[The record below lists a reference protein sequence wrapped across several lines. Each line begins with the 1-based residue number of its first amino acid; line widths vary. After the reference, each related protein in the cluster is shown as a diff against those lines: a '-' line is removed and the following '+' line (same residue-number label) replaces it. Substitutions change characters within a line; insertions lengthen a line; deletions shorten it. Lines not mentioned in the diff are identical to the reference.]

1 MHGDAPAP
9 KPDSAALGRL
19 LTIAALAG
27 LYVLG
32 LVHWE
37 YFFNHGDIP
46 FAIPDWPKE
55 YKYYSVL
62 RQSLQTGTLPLHT
75 DQAEEFHGTQRFLGN
90 PEVNWSPQI
99 LLLPWLDTGRFII
112 VNVCL
117 LYSAGFVGLLL
128 LRRRYRLG
136 LLSFTFL
143 FLIFNFNGTPT
154 SHLAV
159 GHSMW
164 CGHFLLP
171 FFFLYLLE
179 MAEDGAPTR
188 PALKLAAVLFFI
200 FLQGAF
206 HYFIWCSMF
215 LALFI
220 VFNRRF
226 ARPGLLALGAAG
238 LLLMVRILPAAVAF
252 WHDQH
257 HAFLTGYPTIADL
270 LHGFTTIRGF
280 FYQGIGMVYWRTVGW
295 CEFDIY
301 TSAPGL
307 ALLVVFGIAM
317 GFSKGPMFEDCR
329 FAAFGWPMAVQAL
342 FSFSDVYAYI
352 ALLPIPLL
360 NGERVSA
367 RFLIIPV
374 MMLLIIS
381 AVRIQRMLER
391 TPPPNV
397 RLLRVWV
404 AAMIAATAF
413 FLYQHSVAWSTAS
426 FAVDP
431 QALDMAK
438 TDLGSEIL
446 VISDPVYVAALIV
459 SALITVLAWAAW
471 VYYYRHPERVE
482 PLYVRVEALAART
495 PVLRLAFA
503 SSPPSTNGTAGTVP
517 EPVGHEATDGAP
529 HATEP

>member
-1 MHGDAPAP
+1 MQGDS
-9 KPDSAALGRL
+9 PDTKTESPALGRL
-19 LTIAALAG
+19 VTVAALAA
-27 LYVLG
+27 LYLVG

-46 FAIPDWPKE
+46 FPIPDWPKE
-55 YKYYSVL
+55 YKYYAVL
-62 RQSLQTGTLPLHT
+62 RQSVQTGTLPLHT

-143 FLIFNFNGTPT
+143 FLLFNFNGTPT
-154 SHLAV
+154 SHMAV

-171 FFFLYLLE
+171 FFYLYLLE

-188 PALKLAAVLFFI
+188 PALKLAMVLFFI

-206 HYFIWCSMF
+206 HYFVWCAMF
-215 LALFI
+215 LALVI
-220 VFNRRF
+220 LFNRRF
-226 ARPGLLALGAAG
+226 ARPGLLALGFAG

-252 WHDQH
+252 WHDQE
-257 HAFLTGYPTIADL
+257 HAFLTGYPTIADM
-270 LHGFTTIRGF
+270 LHGFATIRGF

-301 TSAPGL
+301 TSAPGF
-307 ALLVVFGIAM
+307 ALIVVFGILMA
-317 GFSKGPMFEDCR
+317 FSKAPMFADCR
-329 FAAFGWPMAVQAL
+329 FAAFDKPIAVQAL
-342 FSFSDVYAYI
+342 LSFSDVYAYI

-374 MMLLIIS
+374 MLLLIFA
-381 AVRIQRMLER
+381 AVRMQRMLEGR
-391 TPPPNV
+391 TGWG
-397 RLLRVWV
+397 LHAGI
-404 AAMIAATAF
+404 AAMVAATAF
-413 FLYQHSVAWSTAS
+413 FLYQHSVAWSTAN

-431 QALDMAK
+431 QGLASAK
-438 TDLGSEIL
+438 TDLSAEVL
-446 VISDPVYVAALIV
+446 TISDPIYVAALMV
-459 SALITVLAWAAW
+459 SALITLLAWAAW
-471 VYYYRHPERVE
+471 VHYYRHPERVQ
-482 PLYVRVEALAART
+482 PLYLRVEALAART

-503 SSPPSTNGTAGTVP
+503 SMTPSTNGTSGT
-517 EPVGHEATDGAP
+517 PVSHETSAAE
-529 HATEP
+529 HRSAATETEP